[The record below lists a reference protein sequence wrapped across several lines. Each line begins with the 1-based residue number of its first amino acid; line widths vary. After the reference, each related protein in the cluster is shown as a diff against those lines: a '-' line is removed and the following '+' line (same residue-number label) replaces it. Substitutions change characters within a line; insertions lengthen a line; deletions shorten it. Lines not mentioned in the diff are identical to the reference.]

1 MTRTEALEAFAK
13 NDCRPIKVKS
23 RGGVVYW
30 LYVDV
35 VEAGYTEYPS
45 DDVFVYG
52 DMVNPHRRAKT
63 SYRWFWLRNVSI
75 LEVE

>member
-1 MTRTEALEAFAK
+1 MTRTEALEAFAE
-13 NDCRPIKVKS
+13 NNGRPIKVKS

-35 VEAGYTEYPS
+35 VEAGYTEGE
-45 DDVFVYG
+45 DVFVYG
-52 DMVNPHRRAKT
+52 DMVKPHIRAKT

-75 LEVE
+75 VNDGD

>member
-13 NDCRPIKVKS
+13 NDGRPIKVKS

-35 VEAGYTEYPS
+35 VEAGHIENG
-45 DDVFVYG
+45 DVFVYG

-63 SYRWFWLRNVSI
+63 SYRWFWLRNVSF
-75 LEVE
+75 LDNE